1 MRKPIPVRA
10 FAAALLGGF
19 LLAACQT
26 PEQALLDSGQS
37 QVKLRSIQTRS
48 FDTTDKEKTLRTVIA
63 TMQDLNF
70 VIDKADLTLGTVT
83 ATKLDRYM
91 LRMTVSVRPRGQ
103 TQLLVRAN
111 ANFGLKP
118 VTEPEPYQKFFA
130 SLGKAMFLT
139 AHEEGAGNEKE
150 QAVEKTAPAA
160 GADQQ
165 AGLAAPPAAAP
176 EPPIP
181 LAIAQP
187 SVAATSPSSGIAL
200 PPAGYKPPP
209 VGTKVTYDTWGYTV
223 TKTEGVDITFKT
235 TAGDWKH
242 YYAVFG
248 KHGEQMYSR
257 QTSAGQPWETSLDDE
272 SKSAL
277 ESFWPLEVGKKVK
290 WNLEESAYGYSGQT
304 SLRHWTVTLE
314 IVGTEILELNGVHYP
329 TYVVKEH
336 AVSKSVKYGVAGYSE
351 TKWYNPES
359 GLILKSVRDG
369 FGGWKDWEYSLSR
382 MRLP

>member
-1 MRKPIPVRA
+1 MRKPMPVRT

-70 VIDKADLTLGTVT
+70 VIDKADLALGTVT

-150 QAVEKTAPAA
+150 QALEKTAPA
-160 GADQQ
+160 GGPKQQ
-165 AGLAAPPAAAP
+165 AGLVAPPAAAP

-187 SVAATSPSSGIAL
+187 SVAATSPSSRIAM
-200 PPAGYKPPP
+200 PRP
-209 VGTKVTYDTWGYTV
+209 GTKKGRTFSARQLTLLFSGSTV
-223 TKTEGVDITFKT
+223 TATEFGATCVGKYETERTFKISPDGT
-235 TAGDWKH
+235 FSVSTQCEGYSGEWIILDDDSGTWRVAGDWVCM
-242 YYAVFG
+242 AFR
-248 KHGEQMYSR
+248 SR
-257 QTSAGQPWETSLDDE
+257 PDDDDE
-272 SKSAL
+272 CWAVKNTRLGFVAL
-277 ESFWPLEVGKKVK
+277 GPGGGVK
-290 WNLEESAYGYSGQT
+290 WHLAISNPRYSSKEALLAALNT
-304 SLRHWTVTLE
+304 AKA
-314 IVGTEILELNGVHYP
+314 GTP
-329 TYVVKEH
+329 
-336 AVSKSVKYGVAGYSE
+336 
-351 TKWYNPES
+351 
-359 GLILKSVRDG
+359 
-369 FGGWKDWEYSLSR
+369 
-382 MRLP
+382 

>member
-1 MRKPIPVRA
+1 MRKPMPVRA

-19 LLAACQT
+19 LVAACQT
-26 PEQALLDSGQS
+26 PEEALLDSGQS
-37 QVKLRSIQTRS
+37 QVQLRSIQTRS

-139 AHEEGAGNEKE
+139 AHEEGAGDGQE
-150 QAVEKTAPAA
+150 QAVEKVAPAA

-165 AGLAAPPAAAP
+165 AGLVAPPAAAP

-187 SVAATSPSSGIAL
+187 SVAATSPSSGIA
-200 PPAGYKPPP
+200 PPTEPINFDWDRPEIIKAIREYYDGPGQSYDHPTSSQG
-209 VGTKVTYDTWGYTV
+209 GTMGTLKTL
-223 TKTEGVDITFKT
+223 TKLGS
-235 TAGDWKH
+235 AGDQIEVEAEYTWAH
-242 YYAVFG
+242 NTDSINDSDHTG
-248 KHGEQMYSR
+248 KFV
-257 QTSAGQPWETSLDDE
+257 L
-272 SKSAL
+272 
-277 ESFWPLEVGKKVK
+277 KK
-290 WNLEESAYGYSGQT
+290 EGD
-304 SLRHWTVTLE
+304 
-314 IVGTEILELNGVHYP
+314 
-329 TYVVKEH
+329 TYQVVKMW
-336 AVSKSVKYGVAGYSE
+336 SK
-351 TKWYNPES
+351 N
-359 GLILKSVRDG
+359 
-369 FGGWKDWEYSLSR
+369 FGWK
-382 MRLP
+382 

>member
-1 MRKPIPVRA
+1 MRKPMPVRV
-10 FAAALLGGF
+10 FAAALFSAF

-118 VTEPEPYQKFFA
+118 VTEPEPYQKFFT

-139 AHEEGAGNEKE
+139 ANEEGAGDEKE

-160 GADQQ
+160 GGDQQ
-165 AGLAAPPAAAP
+165 AGLAAPPAVSIDFARDRP
-176 EPPIP
+176 QIVK
-181 LAIAQP
+181 AIREYYDGVVSKPGKVAQHTDP
-187 SVAATSPSSGIAL
+187 
-200 PPAGYKPPP
+200 
-209 VGTKVTYDTWGYTV
+209 
-223 TKTEGVDITFKT
+223 
-235 TAGDWKH
+235 
-242 YYAVFG
+242 
-248 KHGEQMYSR
+248 Q
-257 QTSAGQPWETSLDDE
+257 
-272 SKSAL
+272 
-277 ESFWPLEVGKKVK
+277 
-290 WNLEESAYGYSGQT
+290 
-304 SLRHWTVTLE
+304 LRHDGQGKDPADGHLHHAGPQLRHRQGGPDVGNRHRNQTRSLHVAHDGERAAARADTVARPRECEFRT
-314 IVGTEILELNGVHYP
+314 
-329 TYVVKEH
+329 
-336 AVSKSVKYGVAGYSE
+336 
-351 TKWYNPES
+351 
-359 GLILKSVRDG
+359 
-369 FGGWKDWEYSLSR
+369 
-382 MRLP
+382 